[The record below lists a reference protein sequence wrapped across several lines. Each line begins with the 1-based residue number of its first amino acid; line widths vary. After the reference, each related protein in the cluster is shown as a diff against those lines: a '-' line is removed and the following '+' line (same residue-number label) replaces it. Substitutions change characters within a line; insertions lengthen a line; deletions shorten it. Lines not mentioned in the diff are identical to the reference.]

1 MIKGKIIK
9 ITEATVY
16 IGYEDGSLKEIP
28 IESCDFEPSIG
39 DYVEVYGDIV
49 IKIDSKNKISK
60 VKKSISE
67 RLSLVAHINL
77 VLVIII
83 AIITVICS
91 IYLGY
96 QETIALVVLESTIM
110 CLLNLAFLIISSI
123 KKSKVNKD
131 ISFKC
136 FIIALVCVILSFMAF
151 GFVEKFTEKTPTTVS
166 RNTTSQNSSNSS
178 SSLKASSSTTPSSSR
193 ESSSTTP
200 SSSRESSSSSSSSV
214 PSKPKVTV
222 DNDKANYSEVD
233 YNSWNHDEIAVDTKV
248 RVYGKVLQAMEDG
261 KAYTLR
267 VAINDDYDKIILVS
281 IPSEYNNRVIA
292 EDDHITLYGLVKGR
306 QSYETVFKA
315 TKTLPLM
322 VAYMYE
328 N

>member
-49 IKIDSKNKISK
+49 IKIDRKNKISK

-178 SSLKASSSTTPSSSR
+178 SSLKASN
-193 ESSSTTP
+193 STTP

-214 PSKPKVTV
+214 PSKPKITV
-222 DNDKANYSEVD
+222 DNDKANYGEVD
-233 YNSWNHDEIAVDTKV
+233 YNKWNHDEIAVDTKV

-306 QSYETVFKA
+306 QSYETVFKS

>member
-1 MIKGKIIK
+1 MNKGKIIK
-9 ITEATVY
+9 IAEDTAY

-28 IESCDFEPSIG
+28 IESCDFEPAIG

-83 AIITVICS
+83 AIITAICS

-110 CLLNLAFLIISSI
+110 CLLNLVFLIISSI

-136 FIIALVCVILSFMAF
+136 FIIALICVILSFMAF
-151 GFVEKFTEKTPTTVS
+151 GFVEKFTEKTQTTVS
-166 RNTTSQNSSNSS
+166 RNTTSQNSSSS
-178 SSLKASSSTTPSSSR
+178 STTSSSTTPSSSK
-193 ESSSTTP
+193 ESSP
-200 SSSRESSSSSSSSV
+200 SSSSSV

-233 YNSWNHDEIAVDTKV
+233 YNKWNHDEIAVDTKV

-306 QSYETVFKA
+306 QSYETVFKS

>member
-1 MIKGKIIK
+1 MNKGKIIK
-9 ITEATVY
+9 IAEDTAY

-28 IESCDFEPSIG
+28 IESCDFEPAIG

-83 AIITVICS
+83 AIITAICS

-110 CLLNLAFLIISSI
+110 CLLNLVFLIISSI

-136 FIIALVCVILSFMAF
+136 FIIALICVILSFMAF
-151 GFVEKFTEKTPTTVS
+151 GFVEKFTEKTQTTVS
-166 RNTTSQNSSNSS
+166 RNTTSQNSSSS
-178 SSLKASSSTTPSSSR
+178 STTSSSTTPSSSK
-193 ESSSTTP
+193 ESSP
-200 SSSRESSSSSSSSV
+200 SSSSSV

-222 DNDKANYSEVD
+222 DNDKANYSGVD

>member
-28 IESCDFEPSIG
+28 IESCDFEPAIG

-83 AIITVICS
+83 AIITAICS

-193 ESSSTTP
+193 ESSS
-200 SSSRESSSSSSSSV
+200 SSSSSV

-222 DNDKANYSEVD
+222 DNDKANYSEVN

>member
-1 MIKGKIIK
+1 MNIGKIIK
-9 ITEATVY
+9 ITEDTAY

-39 DYVEVYGDIV
+39 DYVEVYEGIV
-49 IKIDSKNKISK
+49 IKVDINKNNIEKKNQYKKIGIIVTLLLLFVIIVISFINTKEQISNNQTTSSSTSKHISSS
-60 VKKSISE
+60 KKSS
-67 RLSLVAHINL
+67 
-77 VLVIII
+77 
-83 AIITVICS
+83 
-91 IYLGY
+91 
-96 QETIALVVLESTIM
+96 ST
-110 CLLNLAFLIISSI
+110 
-123 KKSKVNKD
+123 
-131 ISFKC
+131 
-136 FIIALVCVILSFMAF
+136 
-151 GFVEKFTEKTPTTVS
+151 
-166 RNTTSQNSSNSS
+166 SS
-178 SSLKASSSTTPSSSR
+178 SSLK
-193 ESSSTTP
+193 
-200 SSSRESSSSSSSSV
+200 ESSSSSSSSV
-214 PSKPKVTV
+214 PSKPKITV
-222 DNDKANYSEVD
+222 DNDKANYGEVD
-233 YNSWNHDEIAVDTKV
+233 YNKWNHDEIAVDTKV

>member
-60 VKKSISE
+60 VKKSISK

-178 SSLKASSSTTPSSSR
+178 SSLKA
-193 ESSSTTP
+193 SSSTTP

>member
-60 VKKSISE
+60 VKKSISK

-193 ESSSTTP
+193 ESSS
-200 SSSRESSSSSSSSV
+200 SSSSSV
-214 PSKPKVTV
+214 PSKPKITV
-222 DNDKANYSEVD
+222 DNDKAIYGEVD
-233 YNSWNHDEIAVDTKV
+233 YNMWNHDEIAVDTKV

-306 QSYETVFKA
+306 QSYETIFKS

>member
-1 MIKGKIIK
+1 MNIGKIIK
-9 ITEATVY
+9 ITEDTAY

-28 IESCDFEPSIG
+28 IESCDFEPAIG

-83 AIITVICS
+83 AIITAICS

-110 CLLNLAFLIISSI
+110 CLLNLVFLIISSI

-136 FIIALVCVILSFMAF
+136 FIIALICVILSFMAF
-151 GFVEKFTEKTPTTVS
+151 GFVEKFTEKTQTTVS
-166 RNTTSQNSSNSS
+166 RNTTSQNSSSS
-178 SSLKASSSTTPSSSR
+178 STTSSSTTPSSSK
-193 ESSSTTP
+193 ESSP
-200 SSSRESSSSSSSSV
+200 SSSSSV

-248 RVYGKVLQAMEDG
+248 RVYGKVLQAMENG

-267 VAINDDYDKIILVS
+267 VAINDDYDKVILVS

-306 QSYETVFKA
+306 QSYETVFKS

>member
-1 MIKGKIIK
+1 MNKGKIIK
-9 ITEATVY
+9 IAKDTAY

-28 IESCDFEPSIG
+28 IESCDFEPAIG

-83 AIITVICS
+83 AIITAICS

-110 CLLNLAFLIISSI
+110 CLLNLVFLIISSI

-136 FIIALVCVILSFMAF
+136 FIIALICVILSFMAF
-151 GFVEKFTEKTPTTVS
+151 GFVEKFTEKTQTTVS
-166 RNTTSQNSSNSS
+166 RNTTSQNSSSS
-178 SSLKASSSTTPSSSR
+178 STTSSSTTPSSSK
-193 ESSSTTP
+193 ESSP
-200 SSSRESSSSSSSSV
+200 SSSSSV

-248 RVYGKVLQAMEDG
+248 RVYGKVLQAMENG

-306 QSYETVFKA
+306 QSYETVFKS

>member
-60 VKKSISE
+60 VKKSISK

-193 ESSSTTP
+193 ESSS
-200 SSSRESSSSSSSSV
+200 SSSSSV
-214 PSKPKVTV
+214 PSKPKITV
-222 DNDKANYSEVD
+222 DNDKAIYGEVD
-233 YNSWNHDEIAVDTKV
+233 YNKWNHDEIAVDTKV

-306 QSYETVFKA
+306 QSYETIFKS

>member
-1 MIKGKIIK
+1 MNKGKIIK
-9 ITEATVY
+9 IAEDTAY

-28 IESCDFEPSIG
+28 IESCDFEPAIG

-83 AIITVICS
+83 AIITAICS

-110 CLLNLAFLIISSI
+110 CLLNLVFLIISSI

-136 FIIALVCVILSFMAF
+136 FIIALICVILSFMAF
-151 GFVEKFTEKTPTTVS
+151 GFVEKFTEKTQTTVS
-166 RNTTSQNSSNSS
+166 RNTTSQNSSSS
-178 SSLKASSSTTPSSSR
+178 STTSSSTTPSSSK
-193 ESSSTTP
+193 ESSP
-200 SSSRESSSSSSSSV
+200 SSSSSV

-248 RVYGKVLQAMEDG
+248 RVYGKVLQAMENG

-292 EDDHITLYGLVKGR
+292 EDDHTTLYGLVKGR
-306 QSYETVFKA
+306 QSYETVFKS

>member
-1 MIKGKIIK
+1 MNKGKIIK
-9 ITEATVY
+9 IAEDTAY

-110 CLLNLAFLIISSI
+110 CLLNLVFLIISSI

-136 FIIALVCVILSFMAF
+136 FIIALICVILSFMAF
-151 GFVEKFTEKTPTTVS
+151 GFVEKFTEKTQTTVS
-166 RNTTSQNSSNSS
+166 RNTTSQNSSSS
-178 SSLKASSSTTPSSSR
+178 STTSSSTTPSSSK
-193 ESSSTTP
+193 ESSP
-200 SSSRESSSSSSSSV
+200 SSSSSV

-222 DNDKANYSEVD
+222 DNDKANYSGVD

-248 RVYGKVLQAMEDG
+248 RVYGKVLQAMENG

>member
-1 MIKGKIIK
+1 MNKGKIIK
-9 ITEATVY
+9 IIEDTAY
-16 IGYEDGSLKEIP
+16 IGYEDGSLKEIA
-28 IESCDFEPSIG
+28 IKSCDFEPSIG

-193 ESSSTTP
+193 ESSS
-200 SSSRESSSSSSSSV
+200 SSSSSV
-214 PSKPKVTV
+214 PSKPKITV
-222 DNDKANYSEVD
+222 DNDKANYGEVD
-233 YNSWNHDEIAVDTKV
+233 YNKWNHDEIAVDTKV

-306 QSYETVFKA
+306 QSYETVFKS

>member
-193 ESSSTTP
+193 ESSS
-200 SSSRESSSSSSSSV
+200 SSSSSV
-214 PSKPKVTV
+214 PSKPKITV
-222 DNDKANYSEVD
+222 DNDKANYGEVD
-233 YNSWNHDEIAVDTKV
+233 YNKWNHDEIAVDTKV

-306 QSYETVFKA
+306 QSYETIFKS

>member
-60 VKKSISE
+60 VKKSISK

-193 ESSSTTP
+193 ESSS
-200 SSSRESSSSSSSSV
+200 SSSSSV
-214 PSKPKVTV
+214 PSKPKITV
-222 DNDKANYSEVD
+222 DNDKAIYGEVD
-233 YNSWNHDEIAVDTKV
+233 YNKWNHDEIAVDTKV

-267 VAINDDYDKIILVS
+267 VAINDYYDKIILVS

-306 QSYETVFKA
+306 QSYETIFKS

>member
-1 MIKGKIIK
+1 MNKGKIIK
-9 ITEATVY
+9 IAEDTAY

-28 IESCDFEPSIG
+28 IESCDFEPAIG

-83 AIITVICS
+83 AIITAICS

-110 CLLNLAFLIISSI
+110 CLLNLVFLIISSI

-136 FIIALVCVILSFMAF
+136 FIIALICVILSFMAF
-151 GFVEKFTEKTPTTVS
+151 GFVEKFTEKTQTTVS
-166 RNTTSQNSSNSS
+166 RNTTSQNSSSS
-178 SSLKASSSTTPSSSR
+178 STTSSSTTPSSSK
-193 ESSSTTP
+193 ESSP
-200 SSSRESSSSSSSSV
+200 SSSSSV

-248 RVYGKVLQAMEDG
+248 RVYGKVLQAMENG

-306 QSYETVFKA
+306 QSYETVFKS
-315 TKTLPLM
+315 TKTLPLI

>member
-1 MIKGKIIK
+1 MNIGKIIK
-9 ITEATVY
+9 ITEDTAY

-39 DYVEVYGDIV
+39 DYVEVYEGIV
-49 IKIDSKNKISK
+49 IKVDINKNNIEKKNQYKKIGIIVTLLLLFVIIVISFINTKEQISNNQTTSSSTSKQISSS
-60 VKKSISE
+60 KKSS
-67 RLSLVAHINL
+67 
-77 VLVIII
+77 
-83 AIITVICS
+83 
-91 IYLGY
+91 
-96 QETIALVVLESTIM
+96 ST
-110 CLLNLAFLIISSI
+110 
-123 KKSKVNKD
+123 
-131 ISFKC
+131 
-136 FIIALVCVILSFMAF
+136 
-151 GFVEKFTEKTPTTVS
+151 
-166 RNTTSQNSSNSS
+166 SS
-178 SSLKASSSTTPSSSR
+178 SSLK
-193 ESSSTTP
+193 
-200 SSSRESSSSSSSSV
+200 ESSSSSSSSV

-306 QSYETVFKA
+306 QSYETVFKS

>member
-1 MIKGKIIK
+1 MNKGKIIK
-9 ITEATVY
+9 IAEDTAY

-28 IESCDFEPSIG
+28 IESCDFEPAIG

-83 AIITVICS
+83 AIITAICS

-110 CLLNLAFLIISSI
+110 CLLNLVFLIISSI

-136 FIIALVCVILSFMAF
+136 FIIALICVILSFMAF
-151 GFVEKFTEKTPTTVS
+151 GFVEKFTEKTQTTVS
-166 RNTTSQNSSNSS
+166 RNTTSQNSSSS
-178 SSLKASSSTTPSSSR
+178 STTSSSTTPSSSK
-193 ESSSTTP
+193 ESSP
-200 SSSRESSSSSSSSV
+200 SSSSSV
-214 PSKPKVTV
+214 PSKPKITV
-222 DNDKANYSEVD
+222 DNDKANYGEVD
-233 YNSWNHDEIAVDTKV
+233 YNSWNHDEVAVNTKV
-248 RVYGKVLQAMEDG
+248 RVYGKVLQAMEDR

-292 EDDHITLYGLVKGR
+292 EDDHIILYGLAQGR

-315 TKTLPLM
+315 TKTLPYM
-322 VAYMYE
+322 VAYMYD

>member
-1 MIKGKIIK
+1 MNKGKIIK
-9 ITEATVY
+9 IIEDTAY
-16 IGYEDGSLKEIP
+16 IGYEDGSLKEIA
-28 IESCDFEPSIG
+28 IKSCDFEPTIG

-49 IKIDSKNKISK
+49 IRVDSKNKISK

-83 AIITVICS
+83 AIITAICS

-110 CLLNLAFLIISSI
+110 CLLNLVFLIISSI

-136 FIIALVCVILSFMAF
+136 FIIALICVILSFMAF
-151 GFVEKFTEKTPTTVS
+151 GFVEKFTEKTQTTVS
-166 RNTTSQNSSNSS
+166 RNTTSQNSSSS
-178 SSLKASSSTTPSSSR
+178 STTSSSTTPSSSK
-193 ESSSTTP
+193 ESSP
-200 SSSRESSSSSSSSV
+200 SSSSSV

-248 RVYGKVLQAMEDG
+248 RVYGKVLQAMENG

-306 QSYETVFKA
+306 QSYETVFKS

>member
-1 MIKGKIIK
+1 MNKGKIIK
-9 ITEATVY
+9 IAEDTAY

-28 IESCDFEPSIG
+28 IESCDFEPAIG

-83 AIITVICS
+83 AIITAICS

-110 CLLNLAFLIISSI
+110 CLLNLVFLIISSI

-136 FIIALVCVILSFMAF
+136 FIIALICVILSFMAF
-151 GFVEKFTEKTPTTVS
+151 GFVEKFTEKTQTTVS
-166 RNTTSQNSSNSS
+166 RNTTSQNSSSS
-178 SSLKASSSTTPSSSR
+178 STTSSSTTPSSSK
-193 ESSSTTP
+193 ESSP
-200 SSSRESSSSSSSSV
+200 SSSSSV

-222 DNDKANYSEVD
+222 DNDKANYSGVD

-248 RVYGKVLQAMEDG
+248 RVYGKVLQAMENG

-315 TKTLPLM
+315 TKTLPLHLP
-322 VAYMYE
+322 
-328 N
+328 

>member
-1 MIKGKIIK
+1 MNIGKIIK
-9 ITEATVY
+9 ITEDTAY

-39 DYVEVYGDIV
+39 DYVEVYGDIAIKV
-49 IKIDSKNKISK
+49 NSKKSDTAKIDILNKLSMVSKINIF
-60 VKKSISE
+60 VIVTMAIIMISISIYSNE
-67 RLSLVAHINL
+67 NILEVMVLTTVIVSL
-77 VLVIII
+77 III
-83 AIITVICS
+83 V
-91 IYLGY
+91 
-96 QETIALVVLESTIM
+96 
-110 CLLNLAFLIISSI
+110 LNLSFIIISSI
-123 KKSKVNKD
+123 KKNEVNKK
-131 ISFKC
+131 SSVKTFV
-136 FIIALVCVILSFMAF
+136 IAILTFILSISLSGYMYENKSS
-151 GFVEKFTEKTPTTVS
+151 VTKK
-166 RNTTSQNSSNSS
+166 TTSQNGSS
-178 SSLKASSSTTPSSSR
+178 SSSVSSSSSSSY
-193 ESSSTTP
+193 SSP
-200 SSSRESSSSSSSSV
+200 SKESSSSSSSSV
-214 PSKPKVTV
+214 PSKPKITV
-222 DNDKANYSEVD
+222 DNDKANYGEVD
-233 YNSWNHDEIAVDTKV
+233 YNSWNHDEIALDTKV

>member
-1 MIKGKIIK
+1 MNKGKIIK
-9 ITEATVY
+9 IAEDTAY

-28 IESCDFEPSIG
+28 IESCDFEPAIG

-49 IKIDSKNKISK
+49 IKIDSKNKSSK

-83 AIITVICS
+83 AIITAICS

-110 CLLNLAFLIISSI
+110 CLLNLVFLIISSI

-136 FIIALVCVILSFMAF
+136 FIIALICVILSFMAF
-151 GFVEKFTEKTPTTVS
+151 GFVEKFTEKTQTTVS
-166 RNTTSQNSSNSS
+166 RNTTSQNSSSS
-178 SSLKASSSTTPSSSR
+178 STTSSSTTPSSSK
-193 ESSSTTP
+193 ESSP
-200 SSSRESSSSSSSSV
+200 SSSSSV

>member
-131 ISFKC
+131 ISFKF

-178 SSLKASSSTTPSSSR
+178 SSLKASN
-193 ESSSTTP
+193 STTP

-214 PSKPKVTV
+214 PSKPKITV
-222 DNDKANYSEVD
+222 DNDKANYGEVD
-233 YNSWNHDEIAVDTKV
+233 YNKWNHDEIAVDTKV

-306 QSYETVFKA
+306 QSYETIFKS

>member
-1 MIKGKIIK
+1 MNIGKIIK
-9 ITEATVY
+9 ITEDTAY
-16 IGYEDGSLKEIP
+16 IGYEDGSLKEIV

-39 DYVEVYGDIV
+39 DYVEVYEGIV
-49 IKIDSKNKISK
+49 IKVDINKNNIEKKNQYKKIGIIVTLLLLFVIIVISFINTKEQISNNQTTSSSTSKQISSS
-60 VKKSISE
+60 KKSS
-67 RLSLVAHINL
+67 
-77 VLVIII
+77 
-83 AIITVICS
+83 
-91 IYLGY
+91 
-96 QETIALVVLESTIM
+96 ST
-110 CLLNLAFLIISSI
+110 
-123 KKSKVNKD
+123 
-131 ISFKC
+131 
-136 FIIALVCVILSFMAF
+136 
-151 GFVEKFTEKTPTTVS
+151 
-166 RNTTSQNSSNSS
+166 SS
-178 SSLKASSSTTPSSSR
+178 SSLK
-193 ESSSTTP
+193 
-200 SSSRESSSSSSSSV
+200 ESSSSSSSSV
-214 PSKPKVTV
+214 PSKPKITV
-222 DNDKANYSEVD
+222 DNDKANYGEVD
-233 YNSWNHDEIAVDTKV
+233 YNKWNHDEIAVDTKV

>member
-60 VKKSISE
+60 VKKSISK

-178 SSLKASSSTTPSSSR
+178 SSLKASN
-193 ESSSTTP
+193 STTP

-214 PSKPKVTV
+214 PSKPKITV
-222 DNDKANYSEVD
+222 DNDKAIYGEVD
-233 YNSWNHDEIAVDTKV
+233 YNKWNHDEIAVDTKV

-306 QSYETVFKA
+306 QSYETIFKS

>member
-1 MIKGKIIK
+1 MNKGKIIK
-9 ITEATVY
+9 IIEDTAY

-28 IESCDFEPSIG
+28 IESCDFEPAIG

-83 AIITVICS
+83 AIITAICS

-110 CLLNLAFLIISSI
+110 CLLNLVFLIISSI

-136 FIIALVCVILSFMAF
+136 FIIALICVILSFMAF
-151 GFVEKFTEKTPTTVS
+151 GFVEKFTEKTQTTVS
-166 RNTTSQNSSNSS
+166 RNTTSQNSSSS
-178 SSLKASSSTTPSSSR
+178 STTSSSTTPSSSK
-193 ESSSTTP
+193 ESSP
-200 SSSRESSSSSSSSV
+200 SSSSSV

-233 YNSWNHDEIAVDTKV
+233 YNNWNHDEIAVDTKV
-248 RVYGKVLQAMEDG
+248 RVYGKVLQAMENG

-306 QSYETVFKA
+306 QSYETVFKS

>member
-1 MIKGKIIK
+1 MNIGKIIK

-28 IESCDFEPSIG
+28 IESCDFEPAIG

-83 AIITVICS
+83 AIITAICS

-110 CLLNLAFLIISSI
+110 CLLNLVFLIISSI

-136 FIIALVCVILSFMAF
+136 FIIALICVILSFMAF
-151 GFVEKFTEKTPTTVS
+151 GFVEKFTEKTQTTVS
-166 RNTTSQNSSNSS
+166 RNTTSQNSSSS
-178 SSLKASSSTTPSSSR
+178 STTSSSTTPSSSK
-193 ESSSTTP
+193 ESSP
-200 SSSRESSSSSSSSV
+200 SSSSSV

-222 DNDKANYSEVD
+222 DNDKANYGEVD
-233 YNSWNHDEIAVDTKV
+233 YNKWNHDEIAVDTKV

-306 QSYETVFKA
+306 QSYETVFKS

>member
-1 MIKGKIIK
+1 MNKGKIIK
-9 ITEATVY
+9 IAEDTAY

-28 IESCDFEPSIG
+28 IESCDFEPAIG

-83 AIITVICS
+83 AIITAICS

-110 CLLNLAFLIISSI
+110 CLLNLVFLIISSI

-136 FIIALVCVILSFMAF
+136 FIIALICVILSFMAF
-151 GFVEKFTEKTPTTVS
+151 GFVEKFTEKTQTTVS
-166 RNTTSQNSSNSS
+166 RNTTSQNSSSS
-178 SSLKASSSTTPSSSR
+178 STTSSSTTPSSSK
-193 ESSSTTP
+193 ESSP
-200 SSSRESSSSSSSSV
+200 SSSSSV

-222 DNDKANYSEVD
+222 DNDKANYSGVE
-233 YNSWNHDEIAVDTKV
+233 
-248 RVYGKVLQAMEDG
+248 
-261 KAYTLR
+261 
-267 VAINDDYDKIILVS
+267 
-281 IPSEYNNRVIA
+281 
-292 EDDHITLYGLVKGR
+292 
-306 QSYETVFKA
+306 
-315 TKTLPLM
+315 
-322 VAYMYE
+322 
-328 N
+328 

>member
-1 MIKGKIIK
+1 MNKGKIIK
-9 ITEATVY
+9 IAEDTAY

-28 IESCDFEPSIG
+28 IESCDFEPAIG

-83 AIITVICS
+83 AIITAICS

-110 CLLNLAFLIISSI
+110 CLLNLVFLIISSI

-136 FIIALVCVILSFMAF
+136 FIIALICVILSFMAF
-151 GFVEKFTEKTPTTVS
+151 GFVEKFTEKTQTTVS
-166 RNTTSQNSSNSS
+166 RNTTSQNSSSS
-178 SSLKASSSTTPSSSR
+178 STTSSSTTPSSSK
-193 ESSSTTP
+193 ESSP
-200 SSSRESSSSSSSSV
+200 SSSSSV

-248 RVYGKVLQAMEDG
+248 RVYGKVLQAMENG

-306 QSYETVFKA
+306 
-315 TKTLPLM
+315 
-322 VAYMYE
+322 
-328 N
+328 

>member
-1 MIKGKIIK
+1 MNIGKIIK
-9 ITEATVY
+9 ITEDTAY

-39 DYVEVYGDIV
+39 DYVEVYEGIV
-49 IKIDSKNKISK
+49 IKVDINKNNIEKKNQYKKIGIIVTLLLLFVIIVISFINTKEEISNNQTTSSSTSKQISSS
-60 VKKSISE
+60 KKSS
-67 RLSLVAHINL
+67 
-77 VLVIII
+77 
-83 AIITVICS
+83 
-91 IYLGY
+91 
-96 QETIALVVLESTIM
+96 ST
-110 CLLNLAFLIISSI
+110 
-123 KKSKVNKD
+123 
-131 ISFKC
+131 
-136 FIIALVCVILSFMAF
+136 
-151 GFVEKFTEKTPTTVS
+151 
-166 RNTTSQNSSNSS
+166 SS
-178 SSLKASSSTTPSSSR
+178 SSLK
-193 ESSSTTP
+193 
-200 SSSRESSSSSSSSV
+200 ESSSSSSSSV

>member
-1 MIKGKIIK
+1 MNKGKIIK
-9 ITEATVY
+9 IAEDTAY

-110 CLLNLAFLIISSI
+110 CLLNLVFLIISSI

-136 FIIALVCVILSFMAF
+136 FIIALICVILSFMAF
-151 GFVEKFTEKTPTTVS
+151 GFVEKFTEKTQTTVS
-166 RNTTSQNSSNSS
+166 RNTTSQNSSSS
-178 SSLKASSSTTPSSSR
+178 STTSSSTTPSSSK
-193 ESSSTTP
+193 ESSP
-200 SSSRESSSSSSSSV
+200 SSSSSV

-222 DNDKANYSEVD
+222 DNDKANYSGVD